1 MSSDNFD
8 PSSIANLDGAAWER
22 WLAYRVSIRKPI
34 KPASMHA
41 AALKLSRYGD
51 DQDAV
56 VEQSVANG
64 YQGLFDLKKSKP
76 APGEKPQKSREQIA
90 AETARHEFHDSQ
102 SERFWREFT
111 QDPIGDLR
119 MMDAVLA
126 RITINR
132 YDEAYTERMSAF
144 REKLAEK
151 IAAADATKVYGDP
164 HLRSMVMQIWGDRGI
179 NRLKARI
186 EKGL

>member
-1 MSSDNFD
+1 MSIENEL
-8 PSSIANLDGAAWER
+8 NQEAWDR
-22 WLAYRVSIRKPI
+22 WVAYRKAIKKPI
-34 KPASMHA
+34 KPASEHSMKI
-41 AALKLSRYGD
+41 KLTSYGD
-51 DQDAV
+51 SQAEVVDQ
-56 VEQSVANG
+56 SIANQW
-64 YQGLFDLKKSKP
+64 QGLFDLRVAKP
-76 APGEKPQKSREQIA
+76 APGEKPKKTREQVA
-90 AETARHEFHDSQ
+90 ADTARHEFHDSQ

-132 YDEAYTERMSAF
+132 YDEAYSERMSAF

-164 HLRSMVMQIWGDRGI
+164 HLRSMVMQVWGDRGV
-179 NRLKARI
+179 NRLKARMQ
-186 EKGL
+186 KSL